1 MPTLPFT
8 FPQTNCG
15 YNLGNVAKSVITRGW
30 EKKGLG
36 FPQALKEPRGE
47 WVMDGGYCFFFFFR
61 VHSDLI
67 CIFTEGLLL
76 CLNLRSKCL
85 SHVYIILDWDSM
97 CKFDIKI
104 LKIHDMMGMYLRNK
118 KKLRLWSEIYQALFI
133 SYTNGAIP
141 NTDSRTCCWYRLGAD
156 CGTLRFGGMGIS
168 KDLDGDLSLRV
179 YSY

>member
-1 MPTLPFT
+1 
-8 FPQTNCG
+8 
-15 YNLGNVAKSVITRGW
+15 
-30 EKKGLG
+30 
-36 FPQALKEPRGE
+36 
-47 WVMDGGYCFFFFFR
+47 
-61 VHSDLI
+61 
-67 CIFTEGLLL
+67 
-76 CLNLRSKCL
+76 
-85 SHVYIILDWDSM
+85 M